1 MCANTGYWEATRL
14 KGLGGQDRQLKCLV
28 GWCVLPVAEGEEGA
42 RVLCAVVLLSS
53 LSPVGEHA
61 RTRTRPT
68 APPIDKYTQT
78 YRHFPA
84 SPSRGG
90 LVCLGGES
98 GLAPP
103 PPPPPPPRSRSSWAD
118 GRGLYPG
125 VGEGWSCAAAR
136 SSSSPSP
143 RCSEARAALPN
154 EERRCW
160 QVGSV
165 FVLG

>member
-1 MCANTGYWEATRL
+1 MPTRATGKRQDLRGWEDKTGSSSAWWV
-14 KGLGGQDRQLKCLV
+14 GACCLSRR
-28 GWCVLPVAEGEEGA
+28 GEVGA

-78 YRHFPA
+78 HRHFPA

-103 PPPPPPPRSRSSWAD
+103 PPRSRSSWAD
-118 GRGLYPG
+118 GRGLCPG
-125 VGEGWSCAAAR
+125 MGEGWSCAAAR